1 MSARELARA
10 QRMHADATA
19 SHTTAEAKVQTI
31 LDKLDTA
38 RFKRDDVSQK
48 RVAGLIEPDSDRAYA
63 ALSGDIAVLERMLTQ
78 ARAELTVKAENLQSV
93 SACLATET
101 AAHAR
106 QQDQVEYEATLAK
119 VREIEAVFCKAIRA
133 VALAGQ
139 KIGRSTLG
147 QSFQKCDTL
156 HRAFDLN
163 LVPPESV

>member
-1 MSARELARA
+1 MSKALAKA

-19 SHTTAEAKVQTI
+19 SHTAAEAKAQAI

-48 RVAGLIEPDSDRAYA
+48 RVTGLVDPDSDRAYA
-63 ALSGDIAVLERMLTQ
+63 ALSGDITVLERMLTQ
-78 ARAELTVKAENLQSV
+78 ARAERTVEAENLR
-93 SACLATET
+93 SASAWLTNEK
-101 AAHAR
+101 AAHDR
-106 QQDQVEYEATLAK
+106 QQAQVEYQATLAK
-119 VREIEAVFCKAIRA
+119 TREIEAVFCKAIRA

-139 KIGRSTLG
+139 KIGHSTLG

-163 LVPPESV
+163 LVPPEEA